1 MALTVSAQYISS
13 LKRED
18 RPTHIK
24 TRTSSRKRRVGNQN
38 KRILRIALLKKK
50 NAGEKHSNKT
60 KRKKRKENTP
70 PSLAL
75 EM

>member
-1 MALTVSAQYISS
+1 
-13 LKRED
+13 
-18 RPTHIK
+18 
-24 TRTSSRKRRVGNQN
+24 VGNQN